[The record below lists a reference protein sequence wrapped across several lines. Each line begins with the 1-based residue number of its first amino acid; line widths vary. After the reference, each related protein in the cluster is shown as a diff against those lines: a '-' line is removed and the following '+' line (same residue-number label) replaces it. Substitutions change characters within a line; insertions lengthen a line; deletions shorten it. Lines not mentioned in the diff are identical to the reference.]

1 MTAIGL
7 LNEKSLHSALKHWYA
22 RPGDL
27 LEFPLDGYIVDILR
41 GDHVIE
47 IQTGNFASIKR
58 KVRDLS
64 CRYRV
69 TLIYPVAHER
79 WILEVP
85 RTLSGAIMRRKS
97 PKRQAVS
104 QLFEELVSFPDL
116 LNCPNFSIEVVSIQE
131 EQLRRYDR
139 RWRGKR
145 RTWRIVERR
154 LLSVLERFVFEAPSD
169 LWQLIPPTLPDPF
182 DTSHLASVL
191 GHSRWFAQKIA
202 YCLRQSGVIAA
213 IGKKGNS
220 VVYSRL
226 TPTPGTDRQA
236 TGRPSAMA
244 PVASNDGTT
253 DYSHERLDSIVDRG
267 A

>member
-47 IQTGNFASIKR
+47 IQTRNFACIKR

-64 CRYRV
+64 CRYHV
-69 TLIYPVAHER
+69 TLIYPVAYER

-85 RTLSGAIMRRKS
+85 RTLPGAIVRRKS

-139 RWRGKR
+139 RCRGKR

-154 LLSVLERFVFEAPSD
+154 LLSVLDRFVLEAPSD

-182 DTSHLASVL
+182 DTSHLAAVL

-202 YCLRQSGVIAA
+202 YCLRRSGVIAA

-226 TPTPGTDRQA
+226 TPPTGPDSQA
-236 TGRPSAMA
+236 TGRPC
-244 PVASNDGTT
+244 DGFGGLQRWY
-253 DYSHERLDSIVDRG
+253 D
-267 A
+267 